1 VRDHL
6 IMAAI
11 YSSLPLCFLQP
22 YLGLLV
28 YSWLGYMR
36 PEDLAWGAS
45 REAPFSSWV
54 AMAMLA
60 GIVIAVVLGR
70 EKLLTIKPQTIL
82 LVLLIIWI
90 SLSNWRAVSPEAAEV
105 IYGYY
110 WKAILI
116 AIITTGLVRDQKRLR
131 ILIVLIALSLGF
143 LGTKTGVFGLV
154 RGGTRFDEGPG
165 GQMSDNNTYAL
176 GMNMTV
182 PLLVSVVLSERSKI
196 LRGVAAAMTFFTIL
210 TILFTFSRGGMLTL
224 GAVGLVL
231 VWRSKQRVL
240 ATGVILLGVLGFLA
254 FSSDKLKEDYVAR
267 AQTISSY
274 AEDDSAMGR
283 IRAWEISWRV
293 FLDHPWLGVGP
304 NNLLVV
310 TPAYSHSDPEQHEHY
325 HVAHNSYF
333 ELLAECGGPSV
344 VLFVLILGVTLYR
357 LNRLR
362 RFPKAPWVETYAQ
375 MMQLSIVAYMTGSL
389 FLNMAYFDLIYHV
402 VGMSVSLE
410 LAAAAYVVPDGEEGM
425 APPSDEPWWRRAP
438 VSPALAAKAAAAS
451 HIGHIARLAGL

>member
-1 VRDHL
+1 MRDHL
-6 IMAAI
+6 IMAVI
-11 YSSLPLCFLQP
+11 YGCLPVAFLQP
-22 YLGLLV
+22 YLGLLI

-36 PEDLAWGAS
+36 PQDLAWGAS

-54 AMAMLA
+54 AMLMLA
-60 GIVIAVVLGR
+60 GIVFALGR
-70 EKLLTIKPQTIL
+70 EKFITWKPQTIL
-82 LVLLIIWI
+82 LLLLIAWI
-90 SLSNWRAVSPEAAEV
+90 SLSNWHAVSPEAAVE

-110 WKAILI
+110 WKAVLI
-116 AIITTGLVRDQKRLR
+116 SVITTGLVRDHKRLR
-131 ILIVLIALSLGF
+131 ILLIVVALSLGF
-143 LGTKTGVFGLV
+143 LGAKTGVFGLV

-196 LRGVAAAMTFFTIL
+196 LRGIAAGMTFLTIL
-210 TILFTFSRGGMLTL
+210 TILFTFSRGGLLTL
-224 GAVGLVL
+224 GAVGIVL

-267 AQTISSY
+267 AQSISSY
-274 AEDDSAMGR
+274 EEDGSAMGR

-310 TPAYSHSDPEQHEHY
+310 TPAYAHSDPDQHEHY

-344 VLFVLILGVTLYR
+344 VLFLLILGVTLVR

-362 RFPKAPWVETYAQ
+362 RFPAAPWVETYAQ
-375 MMQLSIVAYMTGSL
+375 MMQLSIVAYMTGSV

-410 LAAAAYVVPDGEEGM
+410 LAAASYVAPEGPAVI
-425 APPSDEPWWRRAP
+425 APSNEPWWKQAP
-438 VSPALAAKAAAAS
+438 VASAKARTPTAT
-451 HIGHIARLAGL
+451 GMARMERP